1 VPALALGL
9 VLAAAVAHAG
19 WNVLAKHAGGGVGF
33 VWLYSMLGALMWAP
47 VALGVALIA
56 HPTVGLAGLAFM
68 AGSGTLHATYFV
80 TLQRAYADGD
90 LSVVYPLARGLG
102 PLISTAA
109 AIAILGERPGP
120 LAVVGALLITAS
132 VLTLAARGAAQHPGP
147 EPRAGLA
154 WAVATGVLIGAYT
167 LWDKH
172 AVDGLDQEP
181 ILYLWGGNVF
191 WALLLAPFALRRPGE
206 LARARRFNLRSAA
219 GVALLSPVAYV
230 LVLFALKLAPVSYVA
245 PAREVSILF
254 GAAMGSRLLGEGDS
268 AWRLA
273 AASAIVLGILGLAV
287 G

>member
-1 VPALALGL
+1 MPALALGL

-19 WNVLAKHAGGGVGF
+19 WNVLAKKAGGGVGF
-33 VWLYSMLGALMWAP
+33 VWLYSALGAVMWAP
-47 VALGVALIA
+47 VALGVVLVARP
-56 HPTVGLAGLAFM
+56 HVGLAGAAFM
-68 AGSGTLHATYFV
+68 AGSGALHATYFV
-80 TLQRAYADGD
+80 ALQRAYADGD

-120 LAVVGALLITAS
+120 VAVAGAILITAS
-132 VLTLAARGAAQHPGP
+132 VLALAARGAALHPGP

-172 AVDGLDQEP
+172 AVDGLAQEP
-181 ILYLWGGNVF
+181 ILYLWGGNVC

-206 LARARRFNLRSAA
+206 LTRERRINMRGAL
-219 GVALLSPVAYV
+219 GVALLAPVAYV
-230 LVLFALKLAPVSYVA
+230 LVLFALRIAPVSYVA

-273 AASAIVLGILGLAV
+273 AASAIALGILGLAV

>member
-1 VPALALGL
+1 RP
-9 VLAAAVAHAG
+9 H
-19 WNVLAKHAGGGVGF
+19 
-33 VWLYSMLGALMWAP
+33 
-47 VALGVALIA
+47 
-56 HPTVGLAGLAFM
+56 VGLAGLAFM
-68 AGSGTLHATYFV
+68 AGSGALHATYFV

-120 LAVVGALLITAS
+120 IAVAGAVLITAS
-132 VLTLAARGAAQHPGP
+132 VLALAARGAAQHPGP

-172 AVDGLDQEP
+172 AVDGLGQEP
-181 ILYLWGGNVF
+181 ILYLWGANVC

-206 LARARRFNLRSAA
+206 LTRERRINLRGAA
-219 GVALLSPVAYV
+219 GVALLAPVAYV
-230 LVLFALKLAPVSYVA
+230 LVLFALKIAPVSYVA

-268 AWRLA
+268 TWRLA
-273 AASAIVLGILGLAV
+273 AASAIVLGILGLAI